1 MMEALGEGCFGCRAF
16 WSEPEWWVTVGF
28 LCLPWVVNH
37 KHHAQTWC
45 SKVSLVPEHLW
56 PKSMIDFNIVSSN
69 LRLYVLDTWVKRG
82 ASQATDY
89 QFRWEWKP
97 QDRCG
102 KRVVR
107 VNWEGVEDAAVCEAP
122 PAELLLYS
130 CGSLGTSNQNGWCS
144 THFQRCSRKL
154 RPQGHR
160 CPKGW

>member
-1 MMEALGEGCFGCRAF
+1 MDAGPFCLNLNCGSLLDFCACHGLSITNTMLKHDAGTRA
-16 WSEPEWWVTVGF
+16 P
-28 LCLPWVVNH
+28 L
-37 KHHAQTWC
+37 A
-45 SKVSLVPEHLW
+45 KV
-56 PKSMIDFNIVSSN
+56 IDFIIVSSN

-130 CGSLGTSNQNGWCS
+130 CGSLGTSNQNG
-144 THFQRCSRKL
+144 
-154 RPQGHR
+154 
-160 CPKGW
+160 